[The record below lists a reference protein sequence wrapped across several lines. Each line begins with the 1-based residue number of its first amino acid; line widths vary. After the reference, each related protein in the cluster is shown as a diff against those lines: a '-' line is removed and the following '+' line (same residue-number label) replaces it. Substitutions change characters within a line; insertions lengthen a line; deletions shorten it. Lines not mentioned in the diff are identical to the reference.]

1 MANYYQQISGG
12 INDRQEQLR
21 KLQLEKDALAKQK
34 AMEGQR
40 QNILQQYFQP
50 AVPERQEVEA
60 VSNPLAQF
68 MGEQPQQQYQNLVA
82 ATPKPVNNLVE
93 RQTNV
98 QPQGGVIPE
107 TQMKTI
113 PGKEA
118 VFDPR
123 GAMGALF
130 GVGDTETGK
139 QMADLE
145 KMSQRDRD
153 QWSGAV
159 TYIDDPENP
168 GTTIAVQPS
177 TRGEGAPFRRIG
189 VASMTPVQ
197 QANVEAKK
205 TELGFKGQDLSMDR
219 QKFLFD
225 QKKFYEAPEI
235 EARKDAIAAA
245 GTQGR
250 SADATLAILDQ
261 VEPYLDKASSSDL
274 ERLARKGGSFL
285 GFDSAAASADRV
297 IEQAAASLT
306 LSAPKLGGAASDR
319 DVALYARAMGALS
332 SGTIQQKREAMQFIR
347 QKLQQYGASDAAPAA
362 APKPSAPKPDAKL
375 PSMPPAKAHSG
386 RTVRD
391 TDTGITYKSDGIKWV
406 RVK

>member
-1 MANYYQQISGG
+1 MATYYEQITGAIRSPMEYQQERMK
-12 INDRQEQLR
+12 RQADIQRMQDEQELMKQR
-21 KLQLEKDALAKQK
+21 K
-34 AMEGQR
+34 
-40 QNILQQYFQP
+40 NILQQFFQP
-50 AVPERQEVEA
+50 AVAERQELAPVG
-60 VSNPLAQF
+60 VNPLAALMQP
-68 MGEQPQQQYQNLVA
+68 EQPANM
-82 ATPKPVNNLVE
+82 VE
-93 RQTNV
+93 SRFAGV
-98 QPQGGVIPE
+98 GRPASAGSIIPQHTSE
-107 TQMKTI
+107 TI
-113 PGKEA
+113 PGKKE
-118 VFDPR
+118 VYDLR

-130 GVGDTETGK
+130 GVGDIEGGK

-153 QWSGAV
+153 QWSGDV

-177 TRGEGAPFRRIG
+177 TRGEGAPFRTIG
-189 VASMTPVQ
+189 VARMTPAQ
-197 QANVEAKK
+197 QAGIEAKK
-205 TELGFKGQDLSMDR
+205 KDTELKADGLDLNR
-219 QKFLFD
+219 QEFLWNLR
-225 QKKFYEAPEI
+225 KFYEAPEL

-347 QKLQQYGASDAAPAA
+347 QKLQQYGASDAAAPSRPAPA
-362 APKPSAPKPDAKL
+362 APKPAAKL

-391 TDTGITYKSDGIKWV
+391 TDTGITYKSDGTKWV